1 MCEEPVFSRVFRE
14 YAETL
19 HHYLYYKTGDDALA
33 QDLTQEA
40 FVRMW
45 KNCRGVSFDTAK
57 GYVFTTANNLLL
69 NHHEHQKVVFRFE
82 QREHRSHD
90 AMDPGFVME
99 ESELKTRLEA
109 AIAALPDKQRVA
121 FLLSRIDNKTYQEIA
136 DMEGISTKAVEKRI
150 YAALDKLRKVVKSI
164 R

>member
-1 MCEEPVFSRVFRE
+1 
-14 YAETL
+14 
-19 HHYLYYKTGDDALA
+19 
-33 QDLTQEA
+33 
-40 FVRMW
+40 
-45 KNCRGVSFDTAK
+45 
-57 GYVFTTANNLLL
+57 
-69 NHHEHQKVVFRFE
+69 
-82 QREHRSHD
+82 
-90 AMDPGFVME
+90 MDPGFVMV

-136 DMEGISTKAVEKRI
+136 DLEGISTKAVEKRI